1 MFQTLPYLEIAGLTP
16 PRHPRPEYRASGL
29 FARMSRRVGR
39 WLERSRIE
47 RKLSSLDDRLLA
59 DIGLTREDIPEAAR
73 GRPLPGRPGPDVE
86 WRRPRQIVF
95 GIDGSRPAANDP
107 GRKIAA

>member
-1 MFQTLPYLEIAGLTP
+1 MYQTLPHLEITGLTP
-16 PRHPRPEYRASGL
+16 PRHAHPEHRASGQ
-29 FARMSRRVGR
+29 FARLSRRVGH
-39 WLERSRIE
+39 WLERRRIQQT
-47 RKLSSLDDRLLA
+47 LSSLDDRLLA